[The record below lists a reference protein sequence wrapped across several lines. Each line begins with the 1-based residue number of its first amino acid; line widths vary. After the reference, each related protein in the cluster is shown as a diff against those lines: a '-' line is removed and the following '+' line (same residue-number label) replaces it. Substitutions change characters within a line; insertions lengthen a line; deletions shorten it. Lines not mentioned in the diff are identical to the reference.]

1 MLQHVAVH
9 RTSSTSNTLSA
20 PSAQVCCSTSTYV
33 CCSKLQCVAPHHHP
47 THTLRQV
54 RNLAGGYSGEFKVRT
69 FLQDGTALVEADLAV
84 PGAVLFIGNLSQ
96 GSVSPKFLGGCACM
110 RACVHACVRA
120 CVCACMHAC
129 VRARVRAC
137 VRVCVWAC
145 LCVGERKREGV
156 RVHVCVKD
164 KV

>member
-33 CCSKLQCVAPHHHP
+33 CCSMLQCVAPHHHP

-110 RACVHACVRA
+110 RACVHVCACMRVCVHA
-120 CVCACMHAC
+120 CVCACTRAC
-129 VRARVRAC
+129 MRAC
-137 VRVCVWAC
+137 V
-145 LCVGERKREGV
+145 CVGV
-156 RVHVCVKD
+156 FVCG
-164 KV
+164 